1 LTDVRRRPALWAQAQ
16 LLAQDTAEGPDG
28 LAHTPSTVLRGDLAQ
43 GRLDYGPPIAV
54 IDIGSNSVRLV
65 VYEGLT
71 RSPTPIFN
79 EKVLC
84 GLGREVQSTGLLAA
98 DAVEKALAAL
108 RRFRTL
114 CDRIEVPQLLVIAT
128 AACRDATNGRAFVDE
143 AERVCRSKIELIS
156 GKREAELSALGVVSG
171 FHRPDGIVGDLG
183 GGSLELTDIHGVRVK
198 PGVTLPLG
206 GLALQDVSAKSV
218 KKAEKI
224 VKKALGGARLL
235 AAGAGR
241 TFYAIGGTWRALAR
255 LHMWQTG
262 YPLHVMHGYV
272 IPAREA
278 LDFSGLVHRVNPETL
293 SQIEVVADARRP
305 LLSYAALVLEHLVRL
320 ARPKDIVISA
330 LGVREGLLFSLLT
343 EEERRKDPLIAAAS
357 ELNLL
362 RSRSPAHGQELITW
376 TDRFIAS
383 SGLDETAEE
392 RRLRHAACL
401 LADIGWRAHPDYR
414 GEQSLNIIAN
424 AAFVAIDHPGRTFLA
439 LAVFFRHVG
448 LVDEELS
455 PRLREL
461 ASTRVLDRARVLGAA
476 LRVAYLVSASTP
488 GVLPRT
494 PMLVERGRLVLRFD
508 ESLKSLAGERVFAR
522 LRQLAR
528 LIGREPVMDAGN
540 VPITVAGS

>member
-1 LTDVRRRPALWAQAQ
+1 MDI
-16 LLAQDTAEGPDG
+16 
-28 LAHTPSTVLRGDLAQ
+28 AQ
-43 GRLDYGPPIAV
+43 GRLDHGPPIAV

-98 DAVEKALAAL
+98 DAVDKALSAL
-108 RRFRTL
+108 RRFRAL
-114 CDRIEVPQLLVIAT
+114 CDRMEVAQLWSIAT
-128 AACRDATNGRAFVDE
+128 AAARDASNGKSFVSE
-143 AERVCRSKIELIS
+143 AERICGCKIDVLS

-183 GGSLELTDIHGVRVK
+183 GGSLELTEVHGHRIK
-198 PGVTLPLG
+198 GGVTLPLG
-206 GLALQDVSAKSV
+206 GLALQDVSAKSI
-218 KKAEKI
+218 KKAERI
-224 VKKALGGARLL
+224 VKKALDDASLL
-235 AAGAGR
+235 EGGAGR

-262 YPLHVMHGYV
+262 YPLHVMHGYRL
-272 IPAREA
+272 PAKEA
-278 LDFSGLVHRVNPETL
+278 SDFSSLVHRVDPEML
-293 SQIEVVADARRP
+293 SQIEVVTDARRP
-305 LLSYAALVLEHLVRL
+305 LLAYAALVLEYLVRT
-320 ARPKDIVISA
+320 ARPKDVVISA
-330 LGVREGLLFSLLT
+330 LGVREGLLYSMLDPK
-343 EEERRKDPLIAAAS
+343 EREKDPLIAAAS

-362 RSRSPAHGQELITW
+362 RSRSPAHGEELTAW
-376 TDRFIAS
+376 TDRFMAS
-383 SGLDETAEE
+383 SGIEETADE

-424 AAFVAIDHPGRTFLA
+424 AAFVAIDHPGRA
-439 LAVFFRHVG
+439 YISLAVFFRHVG

-476 LRVAYLVSASTP
+476 LRVAYLVSASMP
-488 GVLPRT
+488 GVLPKT

-508 ESLKSLAGERVFAR
+508 NGLKALAGERVFIR

-528 LIGREPVMDAGN
+528 LVGREPVMEAG
-540 VPITVAGS
+540 